1 MPYYIRK
8 ELIKIVKL
16 ILDMDVVNRYN
27 EYYFKQHPKAKKKP
41 IEHPYH
47 PSLNV
52 YCIKPR
58 IQMNAMKQQWKNF
71 IIFWIKE
78 LGYENKKL
86 DDVKIV
92 YDIYHPTKRRTDPDN
107 FTPKFIHDGF
117 VEAGFLVDD
126 DRNHLHSL
134 TIRCH
139 VDKENP
145 RTEISIYMGDEH
157 VQL

>member
-1 MPYYIRK
+1 MTRAFSAPYYIRK

-16 ILDMDVVNRYN
+16 ILDMDVVNRYD
-27 EYYFKQHPKAKKKP
+27 EHYFKQHPKAKKKP

-58 IQMNAMKQQWKNF
+58 IQMNAMKQQWKDF

-107 FTPKFIHDGF
+107 FNCLFCCNRLIAPSSSS
-117 VEAGFLVDD
+117 
-126 DRNHLHSL
+126 R
-134 TIRCH
+134 
-139 VDKENP
+139 
-145 RTEISIYMGDEH
+145 
-157 VQL
+157 

>member
-1 MPYYIRK
+1 
-8 ELIKIVKL
+8 
-16 ILDMDVVNRYN
+16 MDVVNRYN

-86 DDVKIV
+86 DDIKIV

-117 VEAGFLVDD
+117 VESGFLVDD